1 MSYTAVKLIAPDSLN
16 SFASESS
23 WRNRNVPNNKKRVQN
38 NYPKIKIRTKCFQ
51 RIDIKRKKKVFS
63 VYKEMTSEVTIELKL
78 SFQTNTNER
87 TYDNE
92 SAKSGRSDTPTSF
105 SVHHKGYFFR
115 IFVDWF
121 TKFEVVINL
130 FILRVLSQ
138 TITTKTHTHTCIHT
152 YTHT

>member
-1 MSYTAVKLIAPDSLN
+1 
-16 SFASESS
+16 
-23 WRNRNVPNNKKRVQN
+23 
-38 NYPKIKIRTKCFQ
+38 
-51 RIDIKRKKKVFS
+51 
-63 VYKEMTSEVTIELKL
+63 MTSEVTIELKL

-92 SAKSGRSDTPTSF
+92 SAKSGRIDTPTSF
-105 SVHHKGYFFR
+105 SVHRLFFR